1 MGWDEYYMNIAIAVR
16 KRANCS
22 GRRVG
27 AVIVKENRIIST
39 GYNGT
44 PEGITNCL
52 DGGCIRCK
60 KKDTFAP
67 SVGYDVCICVHA
79 EQNALI
85 TAARFGNSIQGAVVY
100 STLRPCFDCTK
111 AMLQAKVSA
120 IYFIHDWQ
128 HPEGS
133 LRDQYNIAQRKI
145 PGGVRRIDVHDPEA
159 DWANGKTPVRGPA
172 QLLQPHK
179 NGPDTAA
186 GTADPPQPGS
196 V

>member
-1 MGWDEYYMNIAIAVR
+1 MTMSWDEYYMTIAMAVR
-16 KRANCS
+16 KRANCT

-52 DGGCIRCK
+52 DGGCVRCK
-60 KKDTFAP
+60 NKDQFAP
-67 SVGYDVCICVHA
+67 SVGYDVCLCVHA

-85 TAARFGNSIQGAVVY
+85 TAARFGNSVEGAVVY

-133 LRDQYNIAQRKI
+133 LRDQYNMAQGKII
-145 PGGVRRIDVHDPEA
+145 PGGVRPVAVHDPDA
-159 DWANGKTPVRGPA
+159 DWANGKAAQPGPVPVR
-172 QLLQPHK
+172 PHVAVSNLTVK
-179 NGPDTAA
+179 
-186 GTADPPQPGS
+186 S
-196 V
+196 